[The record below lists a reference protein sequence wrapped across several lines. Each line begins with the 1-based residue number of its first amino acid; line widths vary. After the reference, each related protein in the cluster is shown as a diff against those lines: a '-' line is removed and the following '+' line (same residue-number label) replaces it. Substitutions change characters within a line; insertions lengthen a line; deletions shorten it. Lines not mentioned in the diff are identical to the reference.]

1 MTAVMLTACAG
12 NAAFVTD
19 SVADADSSQVSR
31 VEPLSWWVGMKAPL
45 QLLVQGEGISEYNV
59 AIEGGNG
66 VKVNKIHKADS
77 PNYLFVDVNILKD
90 AAPDTYY
97 LVFSKDGKPAFK
109 YPYEIAARESGSV
122 QRKSYTAADMIYLIM
137 PDRFANGDPS
147 NDSTSDTAEK
157 SDRNGY
163 FGRHGGDIQGIIDHL
178 DYIEDLGAT
187 AIWCTPLLEDNE
199 PDGSYHGYACSDY
212 YHIDPRFGSN
222 ELYREMVAKAHEKG
236 LKVVMDIV
244 TNHCGTAHW
253 WMKDLPFA
261 DWIHQFPEY
270 TGTNVCFSTNMD
282 PNASKYDLNLQ
293 ESGWFVPSM
302 PDMNLDNQFTLKYFQ
317 QWAIWWIEYAG
328 LDGFRVDTYPY
339 NEKEPMSR
347 WCKAVR
353 TEYPNFNI
361 VGECW
366 TSSIPQLAYWQAD
379 NENKDGFNSNLP
391 SIMDFPLYDAICA
404 GVPTDSVQWGA
415 GMTKVYDCLSHDFV
429 YHDLSKMMIFPGN
442 HDTDRIG
449 DVVRQNPD
457 RMKIVMT
464 MMATMRGFPQIF
476 AGDEMMFVSKDK
488 SQGHG
493 GLRVDFPGGW
503 AGDKENWFT
512 EEGRKAALTGT
523 DGKPVAAGQVADL
536 HDYTRKLFQWRKG
549 KGVIHDGKTL
559 HFLTRD
565 NTYAYFRY
573 NADEAVF
580 VFINNSRG
588 RKSIPWSHYA
598 EIADGLYD
606 GRDVMTGEAV
616 EVNDSTVVG
625 PRQALVVEYKRK

>member
-1 MTAVMLTACAG
+1 M
-12 NAAFVTD
+12 
-19 SVADADSSQVSR
+19 
-31 VEPLSWWVGMKAPL
+31 
-45 QLLVQGEGISEYNV
+45 
-59 AIEGGNG
+59 
-66 VKVNKIHKADS
+66 
-77 PNYLFVDVNILKD
+77 
-90 AAPDTYY
+90 
-97 LVFSKDGKPAFK
+97 SK
-109 YPYEIAARESGSV
+109 
-122 QRKSYTAADMIYLIM
+122 
-137 PDRFANGDPS
+137 
-147 NDSTSDTAEK
+147 
-157 SDRNGY
+157 
-163 FGRHGGDIQGIIDHL
+163 
-178 DYIEDLGAT
+178 
-187 AIWCTPLLEDNE
+187 
-199 PDGSYHGYACSDY
+199 
-212 YHIDPRFGSN
+212 
-222 ELYREMVAKAHEKG
+222 
-236 LKVVMDIV
+236 
-244 TNHCGTAHW
+244 
-253 WMKDLPFA
+253 
-261 DWIHQFPEY
+261 
-270 TGTNVCFSTNMD
+270 
-282 PNASKYDLNLQ
+282 
-293 ESGWFVPSM
+293 
-302 PDMNLDNQFTLKYFQ
+302 
-317 QWAIWWIEYAG
+317 
-328 LDGFRVDTYPY
+328 
-339 NEKEPMSR
+339 

-353 TEYPNFNI
+353 DEYPNFNI

-404 GVPTDSVQWGA
+404 GVPTDSSQWGA

-503 AGDKENWFT
+503 NGDKENWFT

-523 DGKPVAAGQVADL
+523 DGKPVPAGQVAEL
-536 HDYTRKLFQWRKG
+536 HDFTRKLFQWRKG
-549 KGVIHDGKTL
+549 KSVIHDGKTL
-559 HFLTRD
+559 HFLSRD

-598 EIADGLYD
+598 EIAEGLHDGKNVL
-606 GRDVMTGEAV
+606 TGEAV

-625 PRQALVVEYKRK
+625 PRKALVVEYKRKK